1 MTTKKEKQMTTKE
14 FYEALLAEVENEE
27 LVKEIEKRL
36 DKLAETSAKKT
47 AKARAGQAEEE
58 AVLLEIVSV
67 SQMTGEE
74 IVAVLAEQ
82 EIKWSKQKVAAVAKR
97 LVDNGAIRK
106 EPKIVDKR
114 VLQFY
119 GPAI

>member
-47 AKARAGQAEEE
+47 AKARVGQAEEE
-58 AVLLEIVSV
+58 AILLEIVSV

-97 LVDNGAIRK
+97 LVDNGVIRK
-106 EPKIVDKR
+106 EPKIVEKR

-119 GPAI
+119 GPAV